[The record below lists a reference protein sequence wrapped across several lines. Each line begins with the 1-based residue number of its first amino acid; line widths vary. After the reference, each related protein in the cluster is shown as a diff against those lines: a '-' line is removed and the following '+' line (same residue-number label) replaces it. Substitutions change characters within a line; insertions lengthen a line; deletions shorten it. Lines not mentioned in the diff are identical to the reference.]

1 LGRGVLNLF
10 NILIGK
16 NIIIILVVLLSACAS
31 KKTFIDVAGE
41 YQSKKYNFVQQIYMG
56 YVQNRT
62 YPLRSS
68 IFLNRDST
76 FIEKNCGNTAKGI
89 WLLKNDTIIMETFSN
104 RFNNDSLN
112 KARGPLKTAKKGPR
126 YLVDKNEL
134 NYLYIDTFMGK
145 KIIHTLVK
153 VK

>member
-76 FIEKNCGNTAKGI
+76 FIV
-89 WLLKNDTIIMETFSN
+89 KNDTIIMETFSN